1 MCVEVA
7 AEPSEADGRGTG
19 EGLRDD
25 RSRRE
30 VPPPSRAQLTDGH
43 PVAGDEVTL
52 APFEPS
58 HDRSAAVAQL
68 PLRQDDLGI
77 PRSEVP
83 SRVSRSV
90 THDASVARRATPPLW
105 MTGDASAHVPGTAR
119 APEDPAVVRS
129 MTCANGAN
137 SVTTTRPNQRLGE
150 VLEVMREK
158 DFSAVPVVDEDDR
171 FIALLTN
178 DDIVHWLADHLSE
191 HGIVEEV
198 PVADV
203 MHAGGP
209 DFTFVARDMPQ
220 RDARRLFQRSAD
232 EQGAPLMAMMVTM
245 TGKPHEPLLGILTPW
260 DLPQLTPAPPL
271 NLALAE
277 SSEESVAPA

>member
-1 MCVEVA
+1 MDSISERFVHAVSGIEQWLA
-7 AEPSEADGRGTG
+7 QRYPMKRLHNPEFARRLSEALQHDDITEREHQELLDLWRIRSILVHESYQGRPPLCASLPGLVHVEHLLERFTG
-19 EGLRDD
+19 
-25 RSRRE
+25 
-30 VPPPSRAQLTDGH
+30 V
-43 PVAGDEVTL
+43 
-52 APFEPS
+52 
-58 HDRSAAVAQL
+58 
-68 PLRQDDLGI
+68 I
-77 PRSEVP
+77 PR
-83 SRVSRSV
+83 
-90 THDASVARRATPPLW
+90 VA
-105 MTGDASAHVPGTAR
+105 VF
-119 APEDPAVVRS
+119 
-129 MTCANGAN
+129 ANGAN

-150 VLEVMREK
+150 VLTVMRER

-178 DDIVHWLADHLSE
+178 DDVVHWLADHLSE